1 MGLQNHQTG
10 KRMDKAIETASDQ
23 LIKIQRILQNL
34 TASNNQN
41 QILGYCDFMISVL
54 LDIKKGNLEVD
65 KNSLQKILNNSERFC
80 MILEFI
86 IVNDDG
92 EKKIFQ

>member
-23 LIKIQRILQNL
+23 LVKIQRILQNL

-65 KNSLQKILNNSERFC
+65 KNSLQKILNNSEKFC

-92 EKKIFQ
+92 EKKIIQ

>member
-1 MGLQNHQTG
+1 
-10 KRMDKAIETASDQ
+10 MDKAIETASDQ